1 MFSGIIQA
9 TGKVNAIEISGSTIR
24 IQVTSPISAGLHI
37 DQSVSHDGICLTV
50 VKVENDSHW
59 VEIVKETQSKTTFG
73 SLKKDQLI
81 NLETSVTLNT
91 LLDGHLVQGHVDT
104 TLKCLELRDE
114 QGSWNIKFNLP
125 GEFTNLVIPRGSI
138 CLNGVSLTIANLFD
152 HSFEVAII
160 PYTYHH
166 TNFQHLKPGDE
177 VNAEF
182 DLIGKYLLRQVK
194 S

>member
-9 TGKVNAIEISGSTIR
+9 TGRVNAIEISGSTIR
-24 IQVTSPISAGLHI
+24 IQVTSPVSAGLHI

-59 VEIVKETQSKTTFG
+59 VEIVKETQSKTTFRG
-73 SLKKDQLI
+73 LKKDQLI
-81 NLETSVTLNT
+81 NLETSLTLNT

-104 TLKCLELRDE
+104 TLQCLEKKDE
-114 QGSWNIKFNLP
+114 QGSWNMKFNLP
-125 GEFTNLVIPRGSI
+125 DDFTKLVIPRGSI

-152 HSFEVAII
+152 DSFEVAII

-166 TNFQHLKPGDE
+166 TNFQHLKTGDE
-177 VNAEF
+177 VNVEF
-182 DLIGKYLLRQVK
+182 DLIGKYLLRQYAK
-194 S
+194 

>member
-73 SLKKDQLI
+73 GLKQDQLV
-81 NLETSVTLNT
+81 NLETSLTLNT

-104 TLKCLELRDE
+104 TLKCLETRDE
-114 QGSWNIKFNLP
+114 QGSWNMKFNLP
-125 GEFTNLVIPRGSI
+125 REFANLVISRGSI

-152 HSFEVAII
+152 DSFEVAII
-160 PYTYHH
+160 PYTFHH
-166 TNFQHLKPGDE
+166 TNFQQLRTGDM
-177 VNAEF
+177 VNVEF
-182 DLIGKYLLRQVK
+182 DLIGKYLLRQK
-194 S
+194 

>member
-24 IQVTSPISAGLHI
+24 IQVTSTISSGLHI

-73 SLKKDQLI
+73 GLKKDQLV
-81 NLETSVTLNT
+81 NLETSLTLNT

-114 QGSWNIKFNLP
+114 QGSWNMKFNLP
-125 GEFTNLVIPRGSI
+125 VEFANLVIPRGSI

-152 HSFEVAII
+152 DSFEVAII

-166 TNFQHLKPGDE
+166 TNFQNLKAGDE
-177 VNAEF
+177 VNVEF
-182 DLIGKYLLRQVK
+182 DLIGKYLLRQK
-194 S
+194 